1 MFCYCNMSFH
11 SSFSIQINFPKSK
24 LALAQA
30 AIQLS
35 LLSHFPWEVF
45 PTLLQRRSMLLSSYN
60 RLLRVCNEA
69 SEDTIDL
76 IFVRQQYKKNKIL
89 TLQNCSHSAPRNS
102 GMSGCKKNKFK
113 GSCIIYL
120 KSILVYI

>member
-11 SSFSIQINFPKSK
+11 SNFNIQINFPKSK

-45 PTLLQRRSMLLSSYN
+45 PALLQRRSMLLSSYN
-60 RLLRVCNEA
+60 RLFRGCSGA
-69 SEDTIDL
+69 SEDNIDL

-89 TLQNCSHSAPRNS
+89 MFQNCSHSAPRNS
-102 GMSGCKKNKFK
+102 DMSARRKKFK
-113 GSCIIYL
+113 GSCIICL